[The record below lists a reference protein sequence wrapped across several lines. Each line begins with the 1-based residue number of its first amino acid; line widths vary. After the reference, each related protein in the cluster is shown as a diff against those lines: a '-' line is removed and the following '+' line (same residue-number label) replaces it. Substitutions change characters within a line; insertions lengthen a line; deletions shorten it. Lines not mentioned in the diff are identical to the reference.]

1 MNGTAIFGTIGC
13 VALCYVAS
21 LQLAACA
28 TDAAPLGVPASRA
41 TPPFPSV
48 LRDMTVTATSWT
60 TISSFRNLL
69 MDRCTDL
76 GETNLTRPVG
86 WCTRMYD
93 CVDDN
98 KSVMGWDIYF
108 ICECL
113 RNEQVGTRYAVQ
125 QPTINSRA
133 LTESSE
139 VGRNRRHFNL
149 AKLSKGHNEIGP
161 CGILAHTGNHDCVFW
176 QLGGEF
182 QSEHGGTLVDGPR
195 GIVGAQHTVSY
206 A

>member
-93 CVDDN
+93 CVDN
-98 KSVMGWDIYF
+98 KSVTGWNIYF
-108 ICECL
+108 ICECFEK
-113 RNEQVGTRYAVQ
+113 RTSRDKIRC
-125 QPTINSRA
+125 PTINNQQQNTYR
-133 LTESSE
+133 
-139 VGRNRRHFNL
+139 
-149 AKLSKGHNEIGP
+149 I
-161 CGILAHTGNHDCVFW
+161 
-176 QLGGEF
+176 LGGWKKSPPL
-182 QSEHGGTLVDGPR
+182 QSRQTLERP
-195 GIVGAQHTVSY
+195 Q
-206 A
+206 